1 MRTITERAPGPW
13 SPDPWI
19 RRLLLI
25 AAVCAALALLVASR
39 ESYAQASDL
48 PLFNSKPAAGGG
60 QSYSLPVQTLLL
72 LTALAFLPAVLLL
85 MTAFTRIVIV
95 LSLLRHALGTQ
106 ASPPNQVIIGLSL
119 FLTLFVM
126 GPVADRI
133 YADAYVPYSEQ
144 KINFDQ
150 ALDRAQTPLKRF
162 MMRQTREPDLA
173 LFFKLAR
180 LEPPAAKEDIPLRVL
195 VPAFVTSE
203 LKTAFQIGFMVFLP
217 FLIIDMVV
225 ASVLMSMGM
234 MMLSPVL
241 ISLPFKLM
249 LFVLVDGWNL
259 LIGSLV
265 ASFG

>member
-1 MRTITERAPGPW
+1 MNALRAF
-13 SPDPWI
+13 
-19 RRLLLI
+19 LAV
-25 AAVCAALALLVASR
+25 AAPAALLAAPDAL
-39 ESYAQASDL
+39 AQASDL
-48 PLFNSKPAAGGG
+48 ALFNSVPAQNGG
-60 QSYSLPVQTLLL
+60 QSYSLPVQTLLFL
-72 LTALAFLPAVLLL
+72 SALAFLPAILLL

-95 LSLLRHALGTQ
+95 MSLLRHALGTQ

-126 GPVADRI
+126 APVADRI
-133 YADAYVPYSEQ
+133 YDDAYLPYTQQ
-144 KINFDQ
+144 KLDANQAFDK
-150 ALDRAQTPLKRF
+150 AQVPLKAF
-162 MMRQTREPDLA
+162 MLKQTREPDLA
-173 LFFKLAR
+173 LFLR
-180 LEPPAAKEDIPLRVL
+180 LSRQSAPATRADIPLRVL

-203 LKTAFQIGFMVFLP
+203 LKTAFQIGFMVFIP
-217 FLIIDMVV
+217 FVIIDMVV